1 MEKHIKNV
9 IVLLAVLMAACVAL
23 MAFGIVFLAQ
33 YSAARAGMVKTVATV
48 VDTNLSGISK
58 YGHTQDIIVSYEVNG
73 EKYEREIG
81 SDTSISFDAGAYAH
95 ASEGDKVN
103 IYYDAAD
110 PNRIVA
116 ERSQIVSIVAIAF
129 SALSFAFFT
138 AILIVTVKANK
149 KNHAPRVLE

>member
-1 MEKHIKNV
+1 MEKHIKNG
-9 IVLLAVLMAACVAL
+9 IVLLAVLMAVCVAL

-48 VDTNLSGISK
+48 VDTNLSSISK
-58 YGHTQDIIVSYEVNG
+58 YGHTQGIIVSYEVNG
-73 EKYEREIG
+73 EKYERELG

-116 ERSQIVSIVAIAF
+116 ERI
-129 SALSFAFFT
+129 
-138 AILIVTVKANK
+138 
-149 KNHAPRVLE
+149 P